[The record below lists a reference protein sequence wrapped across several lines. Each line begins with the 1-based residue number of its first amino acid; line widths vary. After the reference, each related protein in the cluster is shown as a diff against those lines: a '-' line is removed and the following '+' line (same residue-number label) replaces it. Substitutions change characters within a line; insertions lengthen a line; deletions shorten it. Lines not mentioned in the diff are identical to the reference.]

1 MTSKSDCRP
10 DHLVLT
16 EAIRDACF
24 MVDSGVIV
32 LDDKPDLWSF
42 IAGYFA
48 MDDLYRK
55 RGEDRRREQ

>member
-1 MTSKSDCRP
+1 
-10 DHLVLT
+10 
-16 EAIRDACF
+16 